1 MRVKNKSMKEF
12 DEALEPDQ
20 IVKIKVD
27 GKTIKVR
34 VIRFMLDSGVEEVL
48 VSNLL
53 EESLGIRE
61 FKALYFKR
69 WGIEVKFDEVKSR
82 LQIEN
87 FTGDTVISV
96 EQDFYASIYLSNM
109 VALAKNEANEKI
121 AQNNE
126 DKNLK
131 YEYKVNTNILIGK
144 MKDSMV
150 LMLLED
156 NSEKRNEMFQS
167 IMQKIVKNMV
177 PIRPGRSKVRKM
189 GLKANKYPM
198 NQKRCL

>member
-1 MRVKNKSMKEF
+1 
-12 DEALEPDQ
+12 
-20 IVKIKVD
+20 
-27 GKTIKVR
+27 
-34 VIRFMLDSGVEEVL
+34 
-48 VSNLL
+48 
-53 EESLGIRE
+53 
-61 FKALYFKR
+61 
-69 WGIEVKFDEVKSR
+69 
-82 LQIEN
+82 
-87 FTGDTVISV
+87 
-96 EQDFYASIYLSNM
+96 M

-131 YEYKVNTNILIGK
+131 HEYKVNTNILIGK

-150 LMLLED
+150 LILLED